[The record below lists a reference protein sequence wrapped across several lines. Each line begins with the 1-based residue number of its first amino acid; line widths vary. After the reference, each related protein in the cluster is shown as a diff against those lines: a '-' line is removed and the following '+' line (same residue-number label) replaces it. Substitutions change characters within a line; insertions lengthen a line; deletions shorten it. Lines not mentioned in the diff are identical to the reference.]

1 MGVKEMLD
9 SLSGLSTFVIAG
21 AFAIHVFFFFVLW
34 VWSRRDLKNI
44 ASTLAEFTQDLRNR
58 SVLASTGHI
67 SDQIEAFLA
76 DVNEVVDNPARRA
89 DREALLHRI
98 YILDGRR
105 KYLNS
110 LFFDTCYNL
119 CRTMIEAYPLAGVL
133 GTILAI
139 GAALQS
145 GGAGQATGVDAIV
158 GRFGDAIWST
168 FAGLIAAIALMFING
183 LVETTFNRLSEN
195 RTHVRETT
203 ARVKREL
210 AFSARHLEIPGGSD

>member
-1 MGVKEMLD
+1 MGVRELLD

-34 VWSRRDLKNI
+34 IWSRRDLKNI
-44 ASTLAEFTQDLRNR
+44 ASSLAEFTQDLRHR
-58 SVLASTGHI
+58 SVLSSTGHL

-76 DVNEVVDNPARRA
+76 DVNEVVDNPSRRA
-89 DREALLHRI
+89 DRESLLNRI

-110 LFFDTCYNL
+110 LFFETCYNL

-139 GAALQS
+139 GAALQ
-145 GGAGQATGVDAIV
+145 GGGGEQTAGVDAIV

-168 FAGLIAAIALMFING
+168 FAGLMAAIALMFING

-210 AFSARHLEIPGGSD
+210 ALSARHLELPGGTE